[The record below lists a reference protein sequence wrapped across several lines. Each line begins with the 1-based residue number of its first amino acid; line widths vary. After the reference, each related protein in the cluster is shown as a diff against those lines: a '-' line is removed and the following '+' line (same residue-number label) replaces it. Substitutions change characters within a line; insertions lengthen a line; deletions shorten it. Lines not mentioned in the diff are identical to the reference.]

1 MISYHQTIP
10 EHVFAFG
17 EPVDEKLA
25 ALHSLFDVLQLD
37 DYDDAIDLEGA
48 ITIDMLNMLY
58 GEITMRSL
66 FGILDVA
73 RYHLSDRE
81 EKVNFLDLG
90 AGLGK
95 VLVGTK
101 AYGQGWI
108 GDVRGIE
115 LDEERVNVS
124 RRLVEAWLQTEE
136 GKEATEGE
144 GKGQIIADQGDFSD
158 PAFFPTLA
166 TMDIVFIC
174 GTAFG
179 EDLMR
184 TLTSVL
190 SVYCKDGT
198 ILISVS
204 QPILSCSFLL
214 LQRLEGVQMSWGLS
228 TMFIYKKDPDMEFQ
242 RWSALHEQQM
252 NPYDLDTHLHHV
264 LQESIASQIFTAG
277 SFVSLME
284 REAGQGG
291 YSTVAT
297 SLIPQNSLFLI
308 DHIVSFKQH
317 TDLKHALGS
326 VPGLK
331 ERLSAV
337 LGEDIEATDDGA
349 AKVERLVRRIEA
361 EDNGLVG
368 FYHYIM
374 DEVGASLQVSQN
386 PTEVNCVVFPFFSL
400 DQNMAYS
407 VLHTLTDIEEHE
419 PLVISNDSSP
429 EVVRL
434 PIPPSLL
441 STEMIE
447 YGARLEFN
455 AMLAQRRADQKRER
469 EGKEEEEEEEG

>member
-1 MISYHQTIP
+1 
-10 EHVFAFG
+10 
-17 EPVDEKLA
+17 
-25 ALHSLFDVLQLD
+25 
-37 DYDDAIDLEGA
+37 
-48 ITIDMLNMLY
+48 
-58 GEITMRSL
+58 
-66 FGILDVA
+66 
-73 RYHLSDRE
+73 
-81 EKVNFLDLG
+81 
-90 AGLGK
+90 
-95 VLVGTK
+95 
-101 AYGQGWI
+101 
-108 GDVRGIE
+108 
-115 LDEERVNVS
+115 
-124 RRLVEAWLQTEE
+124 
-136 GKEATEGE
+136 
-144 GKGQIIADQGDFSD
+144 
-158 PAFFPTLA
+158 
-166 TMDIVFIC
+166 
-174 GTAFG
+174 
-179 EDLMR
+179 MR

-252 NPYDLDTHLHHV
+252 NPYHLDTHLHHV